1 MALGRHYQCF
11 ETPKHIHH
19 MNQISPEWMT
29 IQTKC
34 IIWTV
39 FKPMKCSSQI
49 SANECVC
56 HMSSST
62 SRRTL
67 LYWTVCTVW
76 QLCLVWSS
84 SMLSQT
90 QYNTFQTMCF
100 QYEHYEMCLHNEHS
114 IVSDQQH
121 SLPLCVNCVSSWAD
135 SSSMGKEVGG
145 SKCDLVKALSA
156 RELKH

>member
-39 FKPMKCSSQI
+39 FKPMKCSSQT

-67 LYWTVCTVW
+67 FYWTVCSNFVLYDLPSCGATHITT
-76 QLCLVWSS
+76 
-84 SMLSQT
+84 LSRW
-90 QYNTFQTMCF
+90 YA
-100 QYEHYEMCLHNEHS
+100 CLHLEHS
-114 IVSDQQH
+114 IVSDEQH
-121 SLPLCVNCVSSWAD
+121 SLPLCTNCVSSWAD
-135 SSSMGKEVGG
+135 SSSVAKDVGG
-145 SKCDLVKALSA
+145 SKCDLVCTWAKSFVFAVMS
-156 RELKH
+156 